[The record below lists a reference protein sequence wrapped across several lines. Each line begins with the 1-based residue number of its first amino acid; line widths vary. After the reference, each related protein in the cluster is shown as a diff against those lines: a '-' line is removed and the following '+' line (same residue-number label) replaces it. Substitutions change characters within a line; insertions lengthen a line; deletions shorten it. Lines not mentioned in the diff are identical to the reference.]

1 MRSLPSNLAQKL
13 DFGVTTLAYAWRLT
27 RADGVIVA
35 VTQHDRDLTFDGT
48 LFVAAQSFVGADHE
62 REVSLASDRTALSG
76 ALKIGAITE
85 SDLTLGRWDQAK
97 VEAFWVDWTSPSDF
111 IPMWTGMVAG
121 ASWRGSVFELDIVGP
136 ETLLNR
142 DIGRVY
148 SRTCDAVLGD
158 ARCKVDLAGAGRTI
172 SATIAGVVSDRAVTM
187 AMPAGKTA
195 SDFKSGV
202 FSIITGA
209 AASWQCD
216 IARIDANTT
225 VWQLSLSRPLPIAP
239 QVGDTIRIIMGCD
252 KSFATC
258 KTRFANA
265 LNFRGQ
271 PTLPGD
277 DVAFGAPAALGND
290 GGKR

>member
-1 MRSLPSNLAQKL
+1 MRHVPTNLAQKL
-13 DFGVTTLAYAWRLT
+13 DIGVTTLAYAWRLT

-35 VTQHDRDLTFDGT
+35 VTQHDRDLSFDST
-48 LFVAAQSFVGADHE
+48 LFVAAQSFQGSDHE

-76 ALKIGAITE
+76 ALKIGAISE
-85 SDLTLGRWDQAK
+85 ADLALGRWDQAK
-97 VEAFWVDWTSPSDF
+97 VEAFWVDWTSPADF
-111 IPMWTGMVAG
+111 IPMWTGLVAG

-148 SRTCDAVLGD
+148 ARTCDAVLGD
-158 ARCKVDLAGAGRTI
+158 GRCKVDLAAAGRTI
-172 SATIAGVVSDRAVTM
+172 SATIASIVSDRAVMM
-187 AMPAGKTA
+187 ALPLGKTA
-195 SDFKSGV
+195 GDFVGGV
-202 FSIITGA
+202 FTVMSGT
-209 AASWQCD
+209 ASSWCCD
-216 IARIDANTT
+216 IARIDVTASA
-225 VWQLSLSRPLPIAP
+225 WQLSLSRPLPVAP
-239 QVGDTIRIIMGCD
+239 QVGDAIKITMGCD
-252 KSFATC
+252 KAYATC

-277 DVAFGAPAALGND
+277 DVAFGGPAATGND